1 MTKPQKQLK
10 RSIETEKINN
20 RERIPIKTTKE
31 SSRSNDENATN
42 SVNNKF
48 QPKIKIKNAK
58 ELIQKDPTKENLSNE
73 CLKEHFKDVT
83 SSVAAMLQIQTL
95 RPSIYQNH

>member
-20 RERIPIKTTKE
+20 RERIPVKTN
-31 SSRSNDENATN
+31 RVIQSNDENATN

-48 QPKIKIKNAK
+48 QPKTKIKNAK
-58 ELIQKDPTKENLSNE
+58 ELIQKDPTKENLSNQ
-73 CLKEHFKDVT
+73 CLKEHFKDNVT
-83 SSVAAMLQIQTL
+83 SSVTVTL
-95 RPSIYQNH
+95 RI

>member
-48 QPKIKIKNAK
+48 QP
-58 ELIQKDPTKENLSNE
+58 
-73 CLKEHFKDVT
+73 
-83 SSVAAMLQIQTL
+83 
-95 RPSIYQNH
+95 